1 MNHNS
6 PHSTDF
12 DAMRL
17 KVASPE
23 VIKKWSHGEISK
35 PETINYRTQKPEKGG
50 LLPKR
55 FLGQPKI
62 GNVFVENIKKFVTK
76 E

>member
-1 MNHNS
+1 MS
-6 PHSTDF
+6 RDTMHSAYF

-23 VIKKWSHGEISK
+23 VIKKWSYGEVYK

-50 LLPKR
+50 MAAIARHAASMVK
-55 FLGQPKI
+55 
-62 GNVFVENIKKFVTK
+62 
-76 E
+76 